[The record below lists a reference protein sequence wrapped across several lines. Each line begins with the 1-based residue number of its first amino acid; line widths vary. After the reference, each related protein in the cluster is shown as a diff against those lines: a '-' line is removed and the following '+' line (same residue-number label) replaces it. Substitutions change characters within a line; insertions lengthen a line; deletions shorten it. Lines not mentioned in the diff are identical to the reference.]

1 MNAENHD
8 AAKRP
13 SARTGR
19 YTQDPAASTAPLIH
33 VVDDDDSFRKSVL
46 RLLEAT
52 GFAARGYTSAG
63 DFLLHPLPD
72 RPGCVLLDVRMPG
85 PSGLELQE
93 ALKQRAVGLPIVF
106 LTGHGDLAM
115 GVQAMK
121 AGAVDFLT
129 KPFERDALFG
139 AIERALARDASER
152 AARREAAALRR
163 SFGALTPREREVF
176 ERVVVGKLNKQIASD
191 LGISERTVKAQRA
204 RVMEKLGVKSVAEL
218 GRLSERLRHLSDE
231 DPARK

>member
-1 MNAENHD
+1 MNAENDH

-19 YTQDPAASTAPLIH
+19 NTPDTAASISPLIH
-33 VVDDDDSFRKSVL
+33 VVDDDDSFRKSLL
-46 RLLEAT
+46 RLLKAK

-85 PSGLELQE
+85 PSGFELHE

-129 KPFERDALFG
+129 KPFERDALFE
-139 AIERALARDASER
+139 AIERALARDASQR
-152 AARREAAALRR
+152 AARQETAALRR
-163 SFGALTPREREVF
+163 RFAALTPREREVF
-176 ERVVVGKLNKQIASD
+176 ERIVVGRLNKQIAVD
-191 LGISERTVKAQRA
+191 LSISERTVKAQRA

-231 DPARK
+231 DPARN